1 MLKNCTE
8 NGFSFSCFQNIGKSQ
23 SSIQCEKSCNAK
35 KLKQFGLDDF
45 YNFAEQLNES
55 NYLMNL
61 DENFANSIS
70 EARAFR
76 GSFRKCMSVVVI
88 SNN

>member
-1 MLKNCTE
+1 MLNNCTE
-8 NGFSFSCFQNIGKSQ
+8 NGFSFSCFQKIGKTE
-23 SSIQCEKSCNAK
+23 SSVQCEKSCNAK

-61 DENFANSIS
+61 DENFTNTMS
-70 EARAFR
+70 EARPR
-76 GSFRKCMSVVVI
+76 QTCMLVVVI
-88 SNN
+88 SDNQ

>member
-55 NYLMNL
+55 NYLMNV
-61 DENFANSIS
+61 DENFTNSLG
-70 EARAFR
+70 EARANR
-76 GSFRKCMSVVVI
+76 PCMTYSMTHTV
-88 SNN
+88 